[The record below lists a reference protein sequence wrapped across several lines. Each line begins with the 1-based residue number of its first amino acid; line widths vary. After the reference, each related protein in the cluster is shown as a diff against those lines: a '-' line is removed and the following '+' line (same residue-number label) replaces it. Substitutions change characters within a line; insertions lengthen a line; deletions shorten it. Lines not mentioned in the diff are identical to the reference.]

1 MSQPDNNNNLSL
13 DPNRQ
18 HQDEVHPQNQHPD
31 PHAAHAAAAA
41 DAIHQNQQVNV
52 PGGIPLDQVDNSRF
66 YDNDTA
72 YDPHAEARAALTGGT
87 QFTYDSGYDRFDKSA
102 AAGGQTANTFETG
115 GLSANFDNPADL
127 RASLYPPNAGSGGFY
142 SNLFTSNQSLADEEF
157 LNLPVNGDYY
167 PTNTFLEDNQSM
179 VNRSSTNLLNPFEGQ
194 VTGGTHLT
202 KMTTGGTA
210 YIQTEDPADDLQ
222 GGRTKKRLADFLG
235 NLVFD
240 CPVSNDLLK
249 QYKTKHEER
258 EFCYMRYT
266 AATSDPT
273 EFSLQRFTLR
283 QPLFKPPRAPCE
295 LMVVVTM
302 YNEDDVLLGRTLKG
316 VFDNIK
322 YLCSKRKSKVWGV
335 EGWKKVVVT
344 IVSDGRTKI
353 NPRARALLACLGV
366 YQDGFA
372 KNMVNDKPVTAHLYE
387 YTTLLGIASVKD
399 GVVKLTNEDTCP
411 IQLLFCLK
419 EKNQKKINSH
429 RWCFQAFGPILQ
441 PKVVILL
448 DAGTEPAKRSLYYL
462 WKTFDRNKNVGGACG
477 EIKAMLGPKGK
488 LLINPLVASQ
498 NFEYKMSNIL
508 DKPTESVFGF
518 ISVLP
523 GAFSAY
529 RYEALQNDITG
540 HGPLEAY
547 FKGET
552 LHDSGAGIFTSN
564 MYLAEDRILC
574 FEIVTK
580 RDSKWVLKYVKNASA
595 ETDVPDNLTEFI
607 LQRRRWLNGS
617 FFAAIYGIFHFY
629 HVFRS
634 RHNPIRI
641 LLLLI
646 EFFYNA
652 FNLLVSWFSLGSFFL
667 VFRILT
673 KAMGEK
679 NMYFPGAGKVI
690 ALVLLWL
697 YATATVTT
705 FIFSFGNTP
714 KGAKKSYLLIAVF
727 YALTMAYML
736 VATILLSIK
745 TVTGTIKGEKS
756 KGEDTSFTDLLK
768 QEYVRNLTI
777 SVLAT
782 YALYTISSII
792 FLDPWHM
799 ITSFVQYLL
808 LSPAYINILNVY
820 AFCNVHDISW
830 GTKGDDGI
838 KTDLGVVKQSAAGTF
853 EIEIPTTDEEID
865 AAYKKEAEMLMVPA
879 PEDGDGNNDDAKFYY
894 AFVRSILVITWI
906 ISNVAIIAIVLTT
919 GNSGYKQ
926 QIFLT
931 VILYAVAF
939 MAVFRSLGCAA
950 YLLLRAFGK

>member
-1 MSQPDNNNNLSL
+1 MSNSKQSL
-13 DPNRQ
+13 DPSRYYKEDDEEVQ
-18 HQDEVHPQNQHPD
+18 PLAPSRGASQDPPL
-31 PHAAHAAAAA
+31 PPLP
-41 DAIHQNQQVNV
+41 
-52 PGGIPLDQVDNSRF
+52 PGDGYQGQGNIPMSQVDNLRF
-66 YDNDTA
+66 YSDHVGH
-72 YDPHAEARAALTGGT
+72 DPHVEAKAALTGGT
-87 QFTYDSGYDRFDKSA
+87 QYTYDSGF
-102 AAGGQTANTFETG
+102 GPAN
-115 GLSANFDNPADL
+115 ANFEDSAQL
-127 RASLYPPNAGSGGFY
+127 RASLYPPNAGGNLY

-167 PTNTFLEDNQSM
+167 PTNTFIEDSQSM
-179 VNRSSTNLLNPFEGQ
+179 LNKSQSDLHNPFEGQ
-194 VTGGTHLT
+194 ITGGTNLT
-202 KMTTGGTA
+202 KMTTGGSA
-210 YIQTEDPADDLQ
+210 YFQQEGDEDDDGNDQL
-222 GGRTKKRLADFLG
+222 GRTKKRLADFLG

-249 QYKTKHEER
+249 QYKVKHEER

-273 EFSLQRFTLR
+273 NFSLQRFTLR

-295 LMVVVTM
+295 MMVVVTM
-302 YNEDDVLLGRTLKG
+302 YNEDDVLLARTLKG

-322 YLCSKRKSKVWGV
+322 YLCSKQKSKVWGV
-335 EGWKKVVVT
+335 EGWKKIVVT

-353 NPRARALLACLGV
+353 NHRARALLACLGV

-387 YTTLLGIASVKD
+387 YTTLLGIASVKN

-441 PKVVILL
+441 PRIVILL

-462 WKTFDRNKNVGGACG
+462 WKTFDNGKNVGGACG
-477 EIKAMLGPKGK
+477 EIKAMLGPRGK
-488 LLINPLVASQ
+488 LLVNPLVAAQ

-580 RDSKWVLKYVKNASA
+580 RDAKWVLRYVKNATA
-595 ETDVPDNLTEFI
+595 ETDVPDNLPEFI

-617 FFAAIYGIFHFY
+617 FFAAIYSIFHFY
-629 HVFRS
+629 KVFRS
-634 RHNPIRI
+634 NHNPFRLV
-641 LLLLI
+641 LLNI
-646 EFFYNA
+646 EFIYNA
-652 FNLLVSWFSLGSFFL
+652 INLAVSWFSLGSFFL

-673 KAMGEK
+673 GAMGDRT
-679 NMYFPGAGKVI
+679 MYFPKAGKII
-690 ALVLLWL
+690 ALILLWL
-697 YATATVTT
+697 YATVTVTT
-705 FIFSFGNTP
+705 FIFSFGNSP
-714 KGAKKSYLLIAVF
+714 KGARKSYFFMTIF
-727 YALTMAYML
+727 YALVMAYMFL
-736 VATILLSIK
+736 ATVLLSVK
-745 TVTGTIKGEKS
+745 TVVGTVEQEKEKGE
-756 KGEDTSFTDLLK
+756 GVSFVDLLN

-782 YALYTISSII
+782 YALYIIASII

-799 ITSFVQYLL
+799 ITSFLQYLL
-808 LSPAYINILNVY
+808 LSPMYINILNVY

-830 GTKGDDGI
+830 GTKGDDGV

-865 AAYKKEAEMLMVPA
+865 TSYRKEAGMLVSPA
-879 PEDGDGNNDDAKFYY
+879 PPEDDGKKSDDEKYYY
-894 AFVRSILVITWI
+894 AWVRSMLVITWI
-906 ISNVAIIAIVLTT
+906 ISNVAVIAVVLTT
-919 GNSGYKQ
+919 GNASKKQ
-926 QIFLT
+926 QVFLT

-939 MAVFRSLGCAA
+939 MAAF
-950 YLLLRAFGK
+950 RAFGCAVYLILRAVGQ

>member
-1 MSQPDNNNNLSL
+1 MSRKQEEESGLLPNSEEIHPPSEGIALGHVNNARYYE
-13 DPNRQ
+13 DPLNP
-18 HQDEVHPQNQHPD
+18 V
-31 PHAAHAAAAA
+31 
-41 DAIHQNQQVNV
+41 
-52 PGGIPLDQVDNSRF
+52 F
-66 YDNDTA
+66 
-72 YDPHAEARAALTGGT
+72 TGGS
-87 QFTYDSGYDRFDKSA
+87 QYTYDLMQSFHRPA
-102 AAGGQTANTFETG
+102 QHTG
-115 GLSANFDNPADL
+115 EPDFSSPDDL
-127 RASLYPPNAGSGGFY
+127 RASLYPPNAGGSGFY
-142 SNLFTSNQSLADEEF
+142 QNLFTLNQLLTEEEF

-167 PTNTFLEDNQSM
+167 PTNTWEDANLVQ
-179 VNRSSTNLLNPFEGQ
+179 RLLTNLLNPFEGQ
-194 VTGGTHLT
+194 
-202 KMTTGGTA
+202 TTGGTA
-210 YIQTEDPADDLQ
+210 LTQMTTGDTAFHLGEEDPDDQ
-222 GGRTKKRLADFLG
+222 PGKTKKRLADFLG

-240 CPVSNDLLK
+240 CPVLNDLLK

-295 LMVVVTM
+295 MLVVVTM
-302 YNEDDVLLGRTLKG
+302 YNEDDVLLGRSLKG

-322 YLCSKRKSKVWGV
+322 YLCLKRKLSVWGV
-335 EGWKKVVVT
+335 EGWKKVVVA

-353 NPRARALLACLGV
+353 HPRARALLACLGV

-441 PKVVILL
+441 PKVVVLL
-448 DAGTEPAKRSLYYL
+448 DAGTEPAKRSLYHL
-462 WKTFDRNKNVGGACG
+462 WRTFHKNKDVGGACG
-477 EIKAMLGPKGK
+477 EIKAMLGPQGK
-488 LLINPLVASQ
+488 LLLNPLVAAQ

-552 LHDSGAGIFTSN
+552 LHALDDAGIFTSN

-580 RDSKWVLKYVKNASA
+580 RDLKWVLKYVKSAQA
-595 ETDVPDNLTEFI
+595 ETDVPDNLSEFI

-617 FFAAIYGIFHFY
+617 FFAAIYSLFHFY
-629 HVFRS
+629 KIFRLS
-634 RHNPIRI
+634 HNPIRMV
-641 LLLLI
+641 LLLI
-646 EFFYNA
+646 EFGYLA
-652 FNLLVSWFSLGSFFL
+652 VNLLVSWFSLGSFFL

-673 KAMGEK
+673 KAMGDS
-679 NMYFPGAGKVI
+679 NMYFPSAGNVI
-690 ALVLLWL
+690 ATILLWL
-697 YATATVTT
+697 YATATLTT

-714 KGAKKSYLLIAVF
+714 KGAKKSYLIMTTF
-727 YALTMAYML
+727 YGLCMLYML
-736 VATILLSIK
+736 IATILLSIK
-745 TVTGTIKGEKS
+745 TVQGALKDEKS
-756 KGEDTSFTDLLK
+756 VNANPSFTDLLN

-782 YALYTISSII
+782 YALYTISLIV

-830 GTKGDDGI
+830 GTKGDDGV

-865 AAYKKEAEMLMVPA
+865 SLYKKEAELLML
-879 PEDGDGNNDDAKFYY
+879 PEVEEKSLGKSKDDEKFYY
-894 AFVRSILVITWI
+894 AWVRSMLVITWI
-906 ISNVAIIAIVLTT
+906 ISNAAVVAIVLTT
-919 GNSGYKQ
+919 GLTSRKQ

-939 MAVFRSLGCAA
+939 MAAFRSVGCICYLILRGLG
-950 YLLLRAFGK
+950 R